1 MPGLNDLYQ
10 EILLE
15 HNSKPHNFRK
25 MEEATQSAEGFNP
38 LCGDMITVFLT
49 VADDVITDVSFQG
62 SGCAISR
69 ASASMM
75 TERIKGKTSDEA
87 RKIFDEFHQMITR
100 GPNEDFESDSLGDLD
115 RHMTVPDGVDRSQQ
129 EGVERRPPGAQFM
142 AKPVAAGHK
151 SFPGKQVVGDLIVV
165 GSVLQRHLNAGTD
178 VE

>member
-38 LCGDMITVFLT
+38 LCGDMITVFI
-49 VADDVITDVSFQG
+49 DVSDGVINDVSFQG

-75 TERIKGKTSDEA
+75 TQSVKGKTTQEA
-87 RKIFDEFHQMITR
+87 EETFDAFRLMMTDLNAELDYEI
-100 GPNEDFESDSLGDLD
+100 LGDLESLSGVIEFPT
-115 RHMTVPDGVDRSQQ
+115 RIKCAVLAWHTLRAALDGQTEEVTT
-129 EGVERRPPGAQFM
+129 E
-142 AKPVAAGHK
+142 
-151 SFPGKQVVGDLIVV
+151 
-165 GSVLQRHLNAGTD
+165 
-178 VE
+178 